1 VRAFRLAVGGL
12 LAAALF
18 AALSVG
24 SAGASVSPAYSATDV
39 TTCNGTS
46 TVTVRID
53 AQNPPPTL
61 QAADIVLLVDD
72 SGSIGT
78 AVFNGTVRPTLDS
91 FIASALPSATGNH
104 IGIIE
109 FSTTARNQTTGLLSD
124 TTSLQHVIDTMV
136 YSAGNTFTLTGLQA
150 ANAMLSGVGSRPT
163 APKVIIVETDGVWT
177 VGVSPPQDPTAYAA
191 GLRAAGTDI
200 FAVGVGSGVNPA
212 QLQAIAGG
220 DATHV
225 FSASNYSQLEA
236 ALNDALL
243 DVVPAATNLSYTEV
257 AAPGWTITGATAT
270 AGTALFSP
278 TGVSWSLA
286 SINSATP
293 TSVTI
298 TYTEQHT
305 ASTGGPA
312 IPLNTTAHLNYIE
325 GGVSRAVDFGSR
337 PIPVSGCNRPPVA
350 NAGPDQTVSLSGSP
364 VAHVQLDGSASS
376 DPDSDPLTYSW
387 TVDGALGPIDAVA
400 QPTVDLGIG
409 THAAHLT
416 VSDGFFTSTADVT
429 ITVVD
434 PSPPVVTANVAGP
447 QHNSWYTANAVVSFT
462 VVDPESDITSQ
473 SADCAGA
480 TVSTDTAGQT
490 FTCTATSAG
499 GTSAPVSAFVKRDA
513 TGPSVVFGGNA
524 GTYSLT
530 DTVAITCTASDALSG
545 LDGPANCGGV
555 SGVAWSLGA
564 GLHTVTRTATDIAG
578 NSTTQTTTY
587 TVAIDVAGICALIEQ
602 WSDNAGVAHS
612 LCGKL
617 DKGNMRPFWN
627 ELAAQRGKH
636 LPADKA
642 DIILA
647 LSRGL

>member
-1 VRAFRLAVGGL
+1 VRALRLAVGGL

-18 AALSVG
+18 AAVSVG
-24 SAGASVSPAYSATDV
+24 SAAASVSSSYSATDI

-72 SGSIGT
+72 SGSIG
-78 AVFNGTVRPTLDS
+78 ASIFNGTVRPTLDS
-91 FIASALPSATGNH
+91 FVASASPSATGNH

-109 FSTTARNQTTGLLSD
+109 FSSSARNQTVGLLD
-124 TTSLQHVIDTMV
+124 DPLALQHVIDTMV
-136 YSAGNTFTLTGLQA
+136 YSSGNTFTLSGLQA
-150 ANAMLSGVGSRPT
+150 ANTMLSAVGSRPS

-177 VGVSPPQDPTAYAA
+177 LGVTPSQDPTAYAA

-225 FSASNYSQLEA
+225 FSAANYSQLEA

-257 AAPGWTITGATAT
+257 AAPGWTITGATAS

-278 TGVSWSLA
+278 TGVTWSLA
-286 SINSATP
+286 NINSATP

-305 ASTGGPA
+305 ASTGGLA

-325 GGVSRAVDFGSR
+325 GGLSRAVDYGTR

-350 NAGPDQTVSLSGSP
+350 NAGVDQTVPLSGSH

-376 DPDSDPLTYSW
+376 DPDNDPLTYSW

-416 VSDGFFTSTADVT
+416 VSDGFFASVADVT

-434 PSPPVVTANVAGP
+434 LSPPVVTVNVAGT
-447 QHNSWYTANAVVSFT
+447 QHNGWYTSNAVVSFSVT
-462 VVDPESDITSQ
+462 DPESDVTSQ

-480 TVSTDTAGQT
+480 TVSADTAGQT

-499 GTSAPVSAFVKRDA
+499 GTSAPISASVQRDT

-524 GTYSLT
+524 GTYGLT
-530 DTVAITCTASDALSG
+530 DTVAITCTASDTLSG
-545 LDGPANCGGV
+545 VVGSPNCGGV
-555 SGVAWSLGA
+555 SGPAWSFGA
-564 GLHTVTRTATDIAG
+564 GAHTVTRSA
-578 NSTTQTTTY
+578 S
-587 TVAIDVAGICALIEQ
+587 DVAGNTTTQSTTFTVAVDAAGLCALIQQ

-612 LCGKL
+612 LCVKI

-636 LPADKA
+636 IPADKA